1 MFSGRTIKFILNTL
15 LHMYQTNPN
24 NIEEGIMRV
33 IQDIYC
39 YSYKKDQKQFKET
52 IINIFLKDPENELM
66 QFLRNEEVEINE
78 KYEQINKDLKT
89 IENNQNIHFDFNQ
102 FIILSFSYLYKD
114 INYFI
119 KKIDECLCTLDIEN
133 IN

>member
-89 IENNQNIHFDFNQ
+89 IENNQNIQFDFNQ